1 MVDVI
6 SVLVVV
12 FSVDVVVC
20 VIGVAVVPCVS
31 VAAVI
36 GVVVDVHV
44 IVVIM
49 LSSHR
54 HGCCRRIC
62 VFLSALML
70 SSYMC
75 FLSAWMLSSY
85 MCVFFIGMV
94 VRVWYFCCR
103 RSCCHFW
110 AKIRTKTQKQMYL
123 RPQNITI
130 T

>member
-62 VFLSALML
+62 VFFIGIDVVVVYVFLSAWML

-85 MCVFFIGMV
+85 MCVFLSAWLLVCGIFV
-94 VRVWYFCCR
+94 VGVVVVISGR
-103 RSCCHFW
+103 
-110 AKIRTKTQKQMYL
+110 K
-123 RPQNITI
+123 
-130 T
+130 